1 MLRKISYEQLVIE
14 ATDFSPNDTD
24 ADEINKV
31 GSKEE
36 LTLQVGDVVIIDYAT
51 KCKMLSYMG
60 LIQSVIENQYQ
71 V

>member
-1 MLRKISYEQLVIE
+1 MLRKISYKQLVIE
-14 ATDFSPNDTD
+14 VTDFSPNNTD

-31 GSKEE
+31 EPKKE
-36 LTLQVGDVVIIDYAT
+36 LTLQVGDVVIIEYAT
-51 KCKMLSYMG
+51 KCKMLSYMD